1 MILRLAAVLV
11 LVTGLAGCTDLL
23 AQRWR
28 EGAHFPTEREARAE
42 VFGAGVQQDPTVWGY
57 PTGCAKTCV
66 SIVVASALP
75 VGGELPLVVRAG
87 DVVHRT
93 DGIVVEREDGRVLV
107 LAENGPKLPPT
118 VDVAVLAGDWGRVL
132 DVPVG
137 RSGPD
142 TPNVPGVVVALVLGG
157 LAAAIMRWC
166 WRARQFQVRPEHRV
180 TAPLGDIAGSKAGW
194 REGHLA
200 TARWWD
206 DAGGVLVIG
215 AVGAVLVTPYGLLLV
230 LAVVFLAVA
239 GVLVVVGAVAGR
251 RAARRTVAALTKGS

>member
-1 MILRLAAVLV
+1 MIRDVAVALV
-11 LVTGLAGCTDLL
+11 LVVGLAGCTDLQ

-28 EGAHFPTEREARAE
+28 EGSHFPTEGEARVE
-42 VFGAGVQQDPTVWGY
+42 LLGAGVQQDATVWGY

-66 SIVVASALP
+66 SVIVPSVLP
-75 VGGELPLVVRAG
+75 VGGELPLVIRAG

-93 DGIVVEREDGRVLV
+93 DGLVVQNENGRALV
-107 LAENGPKLPPT
+107 LAEDGPKLPST

-132 DVPVG
+132 DVRVR

-166 WRARQFQVRPEHRV
+166 WRARHYLVRPEHRV
-180 TAPLGDIAGSKAGW
+180 TAPLGHVVESKAAW
-194 REGHLA
+194 REGHAA

-215 AVGAVLVTPYGLLLV
+215 TVAALLVTPYGLLLV
-230 LAVVFLAVA
+230 VAVVFLAVA
-239 GVLVVVGAVAGR
+239 GVMLGVGAVAGR
-251 RAARRTVAALTKGS
+251 RTARRTVAALTRES